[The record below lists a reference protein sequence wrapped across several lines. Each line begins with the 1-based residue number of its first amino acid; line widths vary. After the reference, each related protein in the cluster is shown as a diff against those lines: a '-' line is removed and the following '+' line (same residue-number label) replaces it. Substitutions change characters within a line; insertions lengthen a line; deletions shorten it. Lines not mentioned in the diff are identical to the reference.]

1 MKTEAG
7 MKSETVDVS
16 FIISGIAILQELF
29 VGLST
34 IEMFN
39 YNLMIFVDNMDFITS
54 NKAIL

>member
-34 IEMFN
+34 IEILN